1 MIYDTTKISHNC
13 YNIIPIIL
21 IQLCI
26 VLLFEFLIY
35 YFVINAK
42 LYDHISHWIS
52 QDIPNQISNYSK
64 YIQSN
69 TNNEKNYV
77 NNMNTTGIVIFS
89 SLISGIVILFIS
101 YVYIVTYIMK
111 IKLEWTSIIS
121 VSICTF
127 LLICIMELLYIFKIN
142 STTFDGCKIQIDFL
156 NKLKNII
163 N

>member
-1 MIYDTTKISHNC
+1 MISYQMPKN
-13 YNIIPIIL
+13 
-21 IQLCI
+21 
-26 VLLFEFLIY
+26 
-35 YFVINAK
+35 
-42 LYDHISHWIS
+42 
-52 QDIPNQISNYSK
+52 ISNYIE
-64 YIQSN
+64 YIKTN
-69 TNNEKNYV
+69 TDNEKNYV

-101 YVYIVTYIMK
+101 YIYIVTYIMK

-127 LLICIMELLYIFKIN
+127 LLIAIMELVYIFKIN

-156 NKLKNII
+156 NKVKNSI